1 MPQRRAA
8 VKATANLK
16 DADKPMTK
24 KEEELVLFGE
34 PENKKKKE
42 AEEKA
47 AKKKALEPVPLWKRY
62 VHISIFCFDLNFSS
76 LSNIGQIVFKLYSN
90 WSLNNTLLFLFS
102 RLGSP
107 LSSDSDSLGEEPFPF
122 RSPRGTSSRGRATA
136 GTTKPR
142 SPRKSYKVFFLNSA
156 ISGHFRP

>member
-34 PENKKKKE
+34 PESKKKKE

-47 AKKKALEPVPLWKRY
+47 AKKKAGLEPLWKRY
-62 VHISIFCFDLNFSS
+62 VQTSIFCFDLKFSS
-76 LSNIGQIVFKLYSN
+76 L
-90 WSLNNTLLFLFS
+90 WLLS
-102 RLGSP
+102 VA
-107 LSSDSDSLGEEPFPF
+107 FP
-122 RSPRGTSSRGRATA
+122 
-136 GTTKPR
+136 K
-142 SPRKSYKVFFLNSA
+142 
-156 ISGHFRP
+156 I

>member
-34 PENKKKKE
+34 PESKKKKE

-47 AKKKALEPVPLWKRY
+47 AKKKALEPLWKRY
-62 VHISIFCFDLNFSS
+62 VHISIFCFDLNFGSTVE
-76 LSNIGQIVFKLYSN
+76 LGNKELFGRPEIV
-90 WSLNNTLLFLFS
+90 
-102 RLGSP
+102 P
-107 LSSDSDSLGEEPFPF
+107 
-122 RSPRGTSSRGRATA
+122 
-136 GTTKPR
+136 
-142 SPRKSYKVFFLNSA
+142 
-156 ISGHFRP
+156 